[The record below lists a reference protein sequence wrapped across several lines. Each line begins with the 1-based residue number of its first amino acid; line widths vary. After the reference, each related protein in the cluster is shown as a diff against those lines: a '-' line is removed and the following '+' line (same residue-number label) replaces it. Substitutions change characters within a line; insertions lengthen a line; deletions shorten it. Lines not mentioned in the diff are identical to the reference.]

1 MSDSTASFS
10 ASTFAPAGQANALHA
25 VAASPIVTINAS
37 SWKMDEADPAWIAA
51 LEQGKVLYFPKLS
64 FELKEDEYAF
74 LTPEMNAEGSRSI
87 TLEASGRFKGSSGD
101 EAMQAK
107 VAAMVGRFRA
117 NAQQLIETLLPH
129 YRQSIQMATTS
140 YRPKQV
146 ESRAQ
151 TWRADDKR
159 LHVDAFAGR
168 PNHGERILRVFANI
182 NQSGVPRIWRVG
194 EPFEEMVQKFLPR
207 VEKYSPLQARWQ
219 QLMRKTK
226 KLRTEYD
233 HLMLQFHDHMKLDAD
248 YQQNAPQIT
257 MPFAAGSVWV
267 CFSDH
272 ALHAAM
278 SGQYMME
285 QTLNLPVAAQYDP
298 EQSPL
303 AILRRLTG
311 RKLV

>member
-1 MSDSTASFS
+1 MSDTVLEHRAESTATDNF
-10 ASTFAPAGQANALHA
+10 
-25 VAASPIVTINAS
+25 ASPIVTIDARD
-37 SWKMDEADPAWIAA
+37 WRLETVDPAWIDA
-51 LEQGKVLYFPKLS
+51 LEEGKVLYFPHLA
-64 FELKEDEYAF
+64 FRLKEDEYRF
-74 LTPEMNAEGSRSI
+74 LNPDINAEGSRSI
-87 TLEASGRFKGSSGD
+87 TLEAGGRFKGASGD
-101 EAMQAK
+101 AATQAA
-107 VAAMVGRFRA
+107 VSAMVGRFRA
-117 NAQQLIETLLPH
+117 DSQRLVESLLPH
-129 YRQSIQMATTS
+129 YRDSLRMATTS

-146 ESRAQ
+146 ETRVQ

-182 NQSGVPRIWRVG
+182 NQQGVPRVWRVG
-194 EPFEEMVQKFLPR
+194 EPFEEMARKFLPR
-207 VEKYSPLQARWQ
+207 LEKYRPFHARMQ
-219 QLMRKTK
+219 QLLRKTK

-233 HLMLQFHDHMKLDAD
+233 HLMLQLHDNMKLDED
-248 YQQNAPQIT
+248 YQKNAPQMT

-272 ALHAAM
+272 TLHAAM

-285 QTLNLPVAAQYDP
+285 QTLHLQPDNQYDP

>member
-1 MSDSTASFS
+1 MSDTVLNRRAES
-10 ASTFAPAGQANALHA
+10 PATENFP
-25 VAASPIVTINAS
+25 SPIVTIDARD
-37 SWKMDEADPAWIAA
+37 WRLETVDPAWIDA
-51 LEQGKVLYFPKLS
+51 LEEGKVLYFPHLA
-64 FELKEDEYAF
+64 FRLKEDEHRF
-74 LTPEMNAEGSRSI
+74 LNPDINAEGSRSI
-87 TLEASGRFKGSSGD
+87 TLETGGRFKGVAGD
-101 EAMQAK
+101 EAVQAA

-117 NAQQLIETLLPH
+117 DAQQLVDSLLPH
-129 YRQSIQMATTS
+129 YRDSLRMATTS

-146 ESRAQ
+146 ETRIQ

-182 NQSGVPRIWRVG
+182 NQEGVPRVWRVG
-194 EPFEEMVQKFLPR
+194 EPFEEMARRFLPR
-207 VEKYSPLQARWQ
+207 LEKYRPFHARMQ
-219 QLMRKTK
+219 QLLRKTK

-233 HLMLQFHDHMKLDAD
+233 HLMLQLHDNMKLDED
-248 YQQNAPQIT
+248 YQRNAPQLT

-272 ALHAAM
+272 TLHAAM

-285 QTLNLPVAAQYDP
+285 QTMHLQPENQYDST
-298 EQSPL
+298 QSPL
-303 AILRRLTG
+303 AILQRLTG